1 MEVIVAS
8 SDAPVTQPG
17 TAPAVDRRTRRAN
30 ATPQL
35 YDFRRPIQLSREH
48 SRMLQLAFDDF
59 CRQATTVFTSS
70 LRTVCTVSL
79 SSIEQRTYAEY
90 IDSLDSST
98 YLTAFSADP
107 LFDRGVLEIPLI
119 AVMTCVDHML
129 GGPGRLEQPE
139 RPLTEIEAGVASGM
153 ITRLLGEMRYSMAS
167 IVAFEPVVRG
177 VEYSPQFIQVAGA
190 SDVMVAASLEL
201 RINER
206 SFRMTVCMPFS
217 GLLPHLLR
225 AAAPAPVSE
234 RERAQRARAAAEL
247 AGQFEKVPVE
257 VAVSLRP
264 TKLSPD
270 ALTALRPGDAV
281 RLHHPAAAPLEVVV
295 DGTCFAHATP
305 GTSGFRLAAL
315 IVGTPK
321 ENA

>member
-1 MEVIVAS
+1 MHP
-8 SDAPVTQPG
+8 SDAPPVPG
-17 TAPAVDRRTRRAN
+17 AATTAPRGGRRAPVE
-30 ATPQL
+30 PQP

-48 SRMLQLAFDDF
+48 SRMLQLALDGF
-59 CRQATTVFTSS
+59 CRQATTVFTSA
-70 LRTVCTVSL
+70 LRTVCTVTL
-79 SSIEQRTYAEY
+79 SSVEQRTYAEY

-98 YLTAFSADP
+98 YLTVFSAEP
-107 LFDRGVLEIPLI
+107 LFSQGVLEVPLVAI
-119 AVMTCVDHML
+119 MTCVDHML
-129 GGPGRLEQPE
+129 GGPGRPDQPQ
-139 RPLTEIEAGVASGM
+139 RPLTEIEAGVAGSM
-153 ITRLLGEMRYSMAS
+153 VERLLGEMRYSMSS

-177 VEYSPQFIQVAGA
+177 VEYSPQFAQVAGA

-201 RINER
+201 KINDR
-206 SFRMTVCMPFS
+206 TFRMTMCMPFS
-217 GLLPHLLR
+217 SLLPHLAR

-247 AGQFEKVPVE
+247 QDQFQKVPVE
-257 VAVSLRP
+257 VAVRLRP
-264 TKLSPD
+264 TTLGPGD
-270 ALTALRPGDAV
+270 LTVLRPGDAI

-295 DGTCFAHATP
+295 DGINFAHATP